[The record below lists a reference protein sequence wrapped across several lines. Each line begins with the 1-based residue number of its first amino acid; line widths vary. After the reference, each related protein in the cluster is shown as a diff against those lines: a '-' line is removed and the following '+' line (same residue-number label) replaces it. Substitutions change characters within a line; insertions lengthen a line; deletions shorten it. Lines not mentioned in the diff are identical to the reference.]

1 MLSREVQELSQ
12 VHGAQAVIVGTY
24 AVGAKSVFV
33 TAKIINAKDSAVMA
47 AFDYQLPVGSDTRQ
61 LLKTKS

>member
-1 MLSREVQELSQ
+1 
-12 VHGAQAVIVGTY
+12 
-24 AVGAKSVFV
+24 VGAKSVFV